1 MCSTDTDPKA
11 RFPLCLPP
19 LLSRAPVLLG
29 RKSTQARGCLRS
41 GQDQKVEN
49 TRAAEK
55 KSDKSTIKTLRDRSL
70 GPAPTASPRAGS
82 RAGTCGGRA
91 VLGTPGRPPHLLHPN
106 PTGLCAREE
115 WVKRTT
121 EQKGG
126 HRGGGLPS
134 SQLSPRPQGTRVSQ
148 TRLPSELLLP
158 SPLTPRTLPAALRL
172 SQAPVLLSLLA
183 MPTWVTRWSL
193 VRPSPAAG

>member
-1 MCSTDTDPKA
+1 MMLYVCICLPNYMTSPVDQAAGQEEHGIECGPASPGSAQCAADTDPKA

-91 VLGTPGRPPHLLHPN
+91 VLGTPGRPPHLLRPN

-115 WVKRTT
+115 WVKRNY
-121 EQKGG
+121 
-126 HRGGGLPS
+126 
-134 SQLSPRPQGTRVSQ
+134 
-148 TRLPSELLLP
+148 
-158 SPLTPRTLPAALRL
+158 
-172 SQAPVLLSLLA
+172 
-183 MPTWVTRWSL
+183 
-193 VRPSPAAG
+193 